1 MESSLVYALL
11 DTRLSD
17 SMFTTASSDAM
28 TNARLNRV
36 EGAIPYIRRAN
47 QVYSSSAVKAPSQNA
62 VNPVMKSAGDRLI
75 NPNSG
80 LQAVGN
86 TSPFVMQGKF
96 NFTATPTSITLF
108 WDGTNG
114 SQIFVI
120 KRADGTSFTIPGGSL
135 LISGLTPL
143 TTYGFLPYNCIT
155 SQNNLSFSMG
165 DAGNPQFAFSPSAP
179 ATLISLANQ
188 NQQAA
193 VNEAITTG
201 FIYFAT
207 TAGGTATGSGAAGD
221 PSPYTGQNEIP
232 AL

>member
-1 MESSLVYALL
+1 M
-11 DTRLSD
+11 SD
-17 SMFTTASSDAM
+17 KLFTTSSSDAM
-28 TNARLNRV
+28 LNSRLNRV
-36 EGAIPYIRRAN
+36 EGAVPFIRRAN
-47 QVYSSSAVKAPSQNA
+47 QVYSASAVKAPSQNA

-86 TSPFVMQGKF
+86 TSPFVMQGRF
-96 NFTATPTSITLF
+96 NFTATANSITLF

-120 KRADGTSFTIPGGSL
+120 KRADGTSFTVPAGTM
-135 LISGLTPL
+135 LITGLSPL

-165 DAGNPQFAFSPSAP
+165 DSGNPQFAFSPSAP
-179 ATLISLANQ
+179 ATLIALANQ

-201 FIYFAT
+201 FIYFST
-207 TAGGTATGSGAAGD
+207 SAGSVTTGSGVAGD
-221 PSPYTGQNEIP
+221 PSPYTGQNDVP
-232 AL
+232 SL